1 VKPSAALLDHVEA
14 LLVELLRF
22 DRAADQ
28 VVSAYFRGHRS
39 LGQHERAFIAETAYA
54 VLRRRRTLEAAAG
67 SLAPRAL
74 AIAALVLV
82 HGLSARALEAILP
95 EAERELVARARAT
108 RTDRLAPA
116 VRAELPD
123 WLWERLVAEQG
134 EEQAMQIARGSLNPA
149 PLDLRANVAR
159 IARDDALAQLASR
172 GFECAPTPYSPAGI
186 RVAGRPQINR
196 DALFTEG
203 LVEVQ
208 DEGSQLLPYL
218 LAPRRGE
225 MVADFCAGAGGK
237 TLALSML
244 MRGSGRIY
252 AIDVSAKRLAALAPR
267 AARAGISNIHPL
279 VVSSEADPRIRRLA
293 AKLDRVLVDAPC
305 SGFGT
310 LRRNPDLKWRYGPER
325 IEALAKQQLKILE
338 GAAVL
343 VKPRGRLIYA
353 TCSVLAAENEEVS
366 DRFAAAHPEF
376 RSVSCNE
383 LLADQRIPLS
393 CGERL
398 RLWPHEHGTDAFF
411 AAAFERQGGKT

>member
-1 VKPSAALLDHVEA
+1 MKPSAALLDHVEA
-14 LLVELLRF
+14 LLAELLRF

-28 VVSAYFRGHRS
+28 SVSAYFRKHRS
-39 LGQHERAFIAETAYA
+39 LGQRDRGFIAETAYA
-54 VLRRRRTLEAAAG
+54 VLRRRRTLEAVAG

-74 AIAALVLV
+74 AVAALVLV
-82 HGLSARALEAILP
+82 HGLSARALEAILT
-95 EAERELVARARAT
+95 EAEREIVARARAT
-108 RTDRLAPA
+108 RTDGLASA

-123 WLWERLVAEQG
+123 WLWERLVDEQG
-134 EEQAMQIARGSLNPA
+134 DEQAIQIARGSLNPA
-149 PLDLRANVAR
+149 PLDLRANLAR
-159 IARDDALAQLASR
+159 IARDDALAQLTSR
-172 GFECAPTPYSPAGI
+172 GFECTPTPYSPAGI

-196 DALFTEG
+196 DVLFTEG

-252 AIDVSAKRLAALAPR
+252 AIDVSAKRLAALSPR
-267 AARAGISNIHPL
+267 AARAGVSNIHSL
-279 VVSSEADPRIRRLA
+279 VVSSETDPRIRRLA
-293 AKLDRVLVDAPC
+293 AKIDRVLVDAPC

-325 IEALAKQQLKILE
+325 IEALAKQQIKILE

-353 TCSVLAAENEEVS
+353 TCSLLGAENEAIA

-376 RSVSCNE
+376 KAVSCND
-383 LLADQRIPLS
+383 LLADQRISLS

-398 RLWPHEHGTDAFF
+398 RLWPHQHGTDAFF
-411 AAAFERQGGKT
+411 AAAFERQGGK

>member
-14 LLVELLRF
+14 LLDELLRF

-28 VVSAYFRGHRS
+28 SVSAYFRKHRS
-39 LGQHERAFIAETAYA
+39 LGQRDRGFIAETAYA

-67 SLAPRAL
+67 TLAPRAL

-82 HGLSARALEAILP
+82 HGLSARALEGILT
-95 EAERELVARARAT
+95 EAEREVVARARAT
-108 RTDRLAPA
+108 RAERLAPA

-134 EEQAMQIARGSLNPA
+134 DEQAMQIARGSLNPA
-149 PLDLRANVAR
+149 PLDLRTNLAR
-159 IARDDALAQLASR
+159 IARDEALAQLASR

-267 AARAGISNIHPL
+267 AARAGVSNIHPL
-279 VVSSEADPRIRRLA
+279 VVSSETDPRIRRIA
-293 AKLDRVLVDAPC
+293 RKIDRVLVDAPC

-325 IEALAKQQLKILE
+325 IEALANQQIKILE

-343 VKPRGRLIYA
+343 VKPRGRLLYA
-353 TCSVLAAENEEVS
+353 TCSVLNAENEEIAN
-366 DRFAAAHPEF
+366 RFAATHPEF
-376 RSVSCNE
+376 RIVSCNE
-383 LLADQRIPLS
+383 LLADQRIPLA

-398 RLWPHEHGTDAFF
+398 RLWPHAHGTDAFF